1 MRKNAV
7 EAKLEDQTVEGFET
21 VTNPK
26 FEVYTDKSGEFRFRL
41 KARNGEIIAVS
52 EGYKAKAS
60 CLNGIE
66 SVRKNGP
73 DAPVGGA
80 ERPDPRQ
87 ESGKQCKAV
96 PTLRKQADSVYTEP
110 ACFMLVGALP
120 QSPQNT
126 KTVFWN
132 DG

>member
-1 MRKNAV
+1 MACDESYYRQYLDGDDGGLDALMKKYSEIWPKRPV
-7 EAKLEDQTVEGFET
+7 RIVVWVEG
-21 VTNPK
+21 
-26 FEVYTDKSGEFRFRL
+26 GIR
-41 KARNGEIIAVS
+41 
-52 EGYKAKAS
+52 GY
-60 CLNGIE
+60 G
-66 SVRKNGP
+66 RG
-73 DAPVGGA
+73 
-80 ERPDPRQ
+80 Q

-96 PTLRKQADSVYTEP
+96 PTLRKQADSVHTGP

>member
-1 MRKNAV
+1 MFINPTQRMGLRAFSSSVVPAASIMRNS
-7 EAKLEDQTVEGFET
+7 E
-21 VTNPK
+21 
-26 FEVYTDKSGEFRFRL
+26 
-41 KARNGEIIAVS
+41 NGGCSKII
-52 EGYKAKAS
+52 
-60 CLNGIE
+60 LIRDNT
-66 SVRKNGP
+66 
-73 DAPVGGA
+73 
-80 ERPDPRQ
+80 
-87 ESGKQCKAV
+87 GKQCKAV

>member
-1 MRKNAV
+1 MYRDFSWSY
-7 EAKLEDQTVEGFET
+7 EREIET
-21 VTNPK
+21 
-26 FEVYTDKSGEFRFRL
+26 
-41 KARNGEIIAVS
+41 
-52 EGYKAKAS
+52 
-60 CLNGIE
+60 
-66 SVRKNGP
+66 
-73 DAPVGGA
+73 
-80 ERPDPRQ
+80 
-87 ESGKQCKAV
+87 GKQCKAV

>member
-1 MRKNAV
+1 MTSFTCAFSVFISPAQRMGLRAFSSSVVPAASIMRNS
-7 EAKLEDQTVEGFET
+7 E
-21 VTNPK
+21 
-26 FEVYTDKSGEFRFRL
+26 
-41 KARNGEIIAVS
+41 NGGCSKII
-52 EGYKAKAS
+52 
-60 CLNGIE
+60 LIRDNT
-66 SVRKNGP
+66 
-73 DAPVGGA
+73 
-80 ERPDPRQ
+80 
-87 ESGKQCKAV
+87 GKQCKAV

>member
-1 MRKNAV
+1 MHRDFSWSY
-7 EAKLEDQTVEGFET
+7 EREIET
-21 VTNPK
+21 
-26 FEVYTDKSGEFRFRL
+26 
-41 KARNGEIIAVS
+41 
-52 EGYKAKAS
+52 
-60 CLNGIE
+60 
-66 SVRKNGP
+66 
-73 DAPVGGA
+73 
-80 ERPDPRQ
+80 
-87 ESGKQCKAV
+87 GKQCKAV